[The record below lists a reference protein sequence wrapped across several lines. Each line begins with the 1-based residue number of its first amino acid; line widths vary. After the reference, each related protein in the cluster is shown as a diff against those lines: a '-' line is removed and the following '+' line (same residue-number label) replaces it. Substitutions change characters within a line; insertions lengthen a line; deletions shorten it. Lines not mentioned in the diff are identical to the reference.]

1 MVYSIK
7 MGENSQVILYV
18 YIGLSQMK
26 NSQIII
32 NIEWFFLFLVERDII
47 PKKATLTNSQ
57 LIS

>member
-1 MVYSIK
+1 MVYYIK

-26 NSQIII
+26 NSQIIL
-32 NIEWFFLFLVERDII
+32 NIEEFFFLVERDII